1 MSSPRPYG
9 GVSAAERVAARRTS
23 LLESCRTVIG
33 REGVAAVTVEAVCAE
48 SALGKRYF
56 YESFPARDD
65 LLLAV
70 ADEFYTGLMDR
81 MREVISGLPPER
93 RPQVVVETLV
103 DDLGSDGRLARL
115 YVESPGTPVLAA
127 RRHRAID
134 DYAAFLDTDVLAP
147 APRGR
152 RVRAQRRFAIR
163 LLVAGT
169 TDLVADWLAGDVPG
183 DTKDVIEAIAL
194 IGAAIPQGVRAART

>member
-1 MSSPRPYG
+1 MSSPRAYG
-9 GVSAAERVAARRTS
+9 GVSAAERTAVRRAS
-23 LLESCRTVIG
+23 LLESCRSVIG

-70 ADEFYTGLMDR
+70 ADEFYTGLLDR
-81 MREVISGLPPER
+81 MKATIAVLALELRAR
-93 RPQVVVETLV
+93 AVVESLV
-103 DDLGSDGRLARL
+103 DELSGDQRLARL

-127 RRHRAID
+127 RRHRAIE
-134 DYAAFLDTDVLAP
+134 DYTRFVEREVFPPGP
-147 APRGR
+147 AGR
-152 RVRAQRRFAIR
+152 RARAQRRLATR

-169 TDLVADWLAGDVPG
+169 TDLVADWLAGQVAG
-183 DTKDVIEAIAL
+183 DARDLVEAIAL
-194 IGAAIPQGVRAART
+194 MGAAITTG